1 MTKDFPYSSVGKESP
16 CNAGDLGSILGSE
29 RSPGEGNGNRF
40 QYSCFLPG
48 ESQGQRSL
56 AGYSPW
62 GHKSRTRLS
71 GYTTNTMCGRLRN
84 GEKKRCL
91 FFPPPWE
98 FQTSFSSSLGT
109 PDFLSTY
116 LGIDSLTTMM
126 LRASWYENRHQP
138 WSPHQL
144 HQGAANSPGAP
155 VSLSC
160 LTTPFYTWKPF
171 LPHFHPQPGPLPG
184 VNESRLHQMETVNK
198 PDLWFLILRAPSRP

>member
-116 LGIDSLTTMM
+116 LGIDSLRMRWLDGVTNSWTWVWVSSRSWWWTGRPVCCSPWGHKESDTT
-126 LRASWYENRHQP
+126 E
-138 WSPHQL
+138 QL
-144 HQGAANSPGAP
+144 NWIP
-155 VSLSC
+155 
-160 LTTPFYTWKPF
+160 TIY
-171 LPHFHPQPGPLPG
+171 
-184 VNESRLHQMETVNK
+184 
-198 PDLWFLILRAPSRP
+198 ILRWQDYS